1 MHGVLSIPVG
11 RVGNMPLLLTVVI
24 RRTLCLQRL
33 LLFSVCRRFRLW
45 KQKKFVEDGCF
56 CSRDGLLPVE
66 CRHFCL
72 RKQEKFA
79 ECSEFCLPVGLLS
92 DDNMCF
98 CSRVNKKI
106 PDNGSEIVAH

>member
-1 MHGVLSIPVG
+1 M
-11 RVGNMPLLLTVVI
+11 
-24 RRTLCLQRL
+24 
-33 LLFSVCRRFRLW
+33 
-45 KQKKFVEDGCF
+45 EDGCF

-79 ECSEFCLPVGLLS
+79 ECSDFCLPVGLLS

>member
-66 CRHFCL
+66 C
-72 RKQEKFA
+72 
-79 ECSEFCLPVGLLS
+79 SDFCLPVGLLS